1 MVNTNYPV
9 VAPMLDTLS
18 LYSNYWCGM
27 GLDYYYRRTDEYK
40 PIRERENKGCHRV
53 IVVHSCFMVD
63 LRQVESQRLTFK
75 PDKINGYNGP
85 HDDVITFAISGYWT
99 GTYMPCHY
107 KKLHFISFFGI
118 VYSDVP
124 VYICNQIKFG
134 YLLSPLDET
143 MTIEDDYA
151 QLTNI
156 MLEASGK

>member
-53 IVVHSCFMVD
+53 IVVHSCFLVD
-63 LRQVESQRLTFK
+63 LRQVESQRLTFV
-75 PDKINGYNGP
+75 PENINGYNGP

-99 GTYMPCHY
+99 GKT
-107 KKLHFISFFGI
+107 I
-118 VYSDVP
+118 VTSRY
-124 VYICNQIKFG
+124 
-134 YLLSPLDET
+134 
-143 MTIEDDYA
+143 
-151 QLTNI
+151 
-156 MLEASGK
+156 

>member
-75 PDKINGYNGP
+75 PEKINGYNGP

-99 GTYMPCHY
+99 GTSNETRRHY
-107 KKLHFISFFGI
+107 SHTCRRLFIYLLFIYFLTFRDCLFRCPS
-118 VYSDVP
+118 VHLQS
-124 VYICNQIKFG
+124 NQIR
-134 YLLSPLDET
+134 LSSLAT
-143 MTIEDDYA
+143 
-151 QLTNI
+151 
-156 MLEASGK
+156 